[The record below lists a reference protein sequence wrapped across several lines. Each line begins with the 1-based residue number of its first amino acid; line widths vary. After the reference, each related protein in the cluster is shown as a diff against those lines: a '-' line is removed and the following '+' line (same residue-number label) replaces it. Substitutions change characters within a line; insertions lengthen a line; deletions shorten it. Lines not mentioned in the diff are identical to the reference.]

1 MGEAPT
7 EQEQEEQN
15 QPVQCSSPAI
25 LWHRISVPT
34 VLEGHQD
41 TSWHCRV
48 SCLLALRSFYAPQ
61 NKSAAKSHHR
71 V

>member
-1 MGEAPT
+1 MGEALT

-15 QPVQCSSPAI
+15 QSVQCSSPAI
-25 LWHRISVPT
+25 LRHRIAMPT

-41 TSWHCRV
+41 TSWHCPV
-48 SCLLALRSFYAPQ
+48 NCLLALRSFLAPQ
-61 NKSAAKSHHR
+61 DKSAAKSHHR